1 MKNFENCKTRPL
13 GAEDMSTI
21 NGGDAGFAYD
31 LGRAIRFIVTSA
43 GGPVNHTKAV
53 CDWFMGE
60 QLASK

>member
-1 MKNFENCKTRPL
+1 MKNFENSLPRPL
-13 GAEDMSTI
+13 RTEEMLSV

-31 LGRAIRFIVTSA
+31 LGRAIRFILTSA
-43 GGPVNHTKAV
+43 GGPPNHTKAV